1 MNHLWRSTGRSW
13 WRLTQIFDR
22 SWGQLFFRIEP
33 DNPSVAGE
41 LKVFIA
47 GSRET
52 FSRGLFHPCPEIVG
66 NLDRIIGAPFIEDNP
81 LCEGVDLTQ
90 TAGKISGLVEAEGA
104 DGDGKT
110 VGHHR
115 AKG

>member
-1 MNHLWRSTGRSW
+1 M
-13 WRLTQIFDR
+13 TQIFDK
-22 SWGQLFFRIEP
+22 SWGQLFFCIEP
-33 DNPSVAGE
+33 ENPSVAGE
-41 LKVFIA
+41 LKLFIA

-52 FSRGLFHPCPEIVG
+52 FPRGLFHPCPEILG
-66 NLDRIIGAPFIEDNP
+66 NLDRINGAAFIEDNP
-81 LCEGVDLTQ
+81 LCEGVDLTS
-90 TAGKISGLVEAEGA
+90 TEGKISGLVEAEGAEGA